1 MNSTEKRHLLKE
13 TTLSKVKTLLP
24 YLLLVGA
31 LLIFI
36 VYLWQNIDRYQELFN
51 LSISTLII
59 LITLVIVTILIN
71 GAINYFFYRALG
83 AILNFNEGVGL
94 AAVNT
99 LANQLPFA
107 GGFIAKGAYLKRGY
121 RLSYSHFLSSTMALY
136 ICFVSV
142 NGFVALAVLGSW
154 FILSKEEVSP
164 VLALAFFGMASS
176 VILIWLP
183 LELISLPD
191 MINKWFVK
199 LEKGWSVLRQNKQ
212 LVVVMMGLQLLLTLV
227 VGARFWLSFRA
238 LSQEITYAQCLL
250 FSSATI
256 LTRLVSISP
265 GGLGVRESLVAA
277 IGALLGFSPGVSAVA
292 VGFDRLVST
301 TVIILLGSFYSYI
314 LGKKINDNSNNAD

>member
-1 MNSTEKRHLLKE
+1 MNSTEKRRLLKE
-13 TTLSKVKTLLP
+13 FTISKVKTYLP
-24 YLLLVGA
+24 YLLFVGA
-31 LLIFI
+31 LLIFVI
-36 VYLWQNIDRYQELFN
+36 YLWQNIDRYQELFN

-59 LITLVIVTILIN
+59 LISFALVTILIN

-94 AAVNT
+94 AAINT

-107 GGFIAKGAYLKRGY
+107 GGFIAKGAYLKKGY
-121 RLSYSHFLSSTMALY
+121 QLSYSHFLSSTMALY

-142 NGFVALAVLGSW
+142 NGVVALTVLGCW
-154 FILSKEEVSP
+154 FFLGKEEVP
-164 VLALAFFGMASS
+164 LVLTLAFFGMAAS

-183 LELISLPD
+183 LDFISLPEK
-191 MINKWFVK
+191 ISKW
-199 LEKGWSVLRQNKQ
+199 LEKLDEGWSVLRQNKQ
-212 LVVVMMGLQLLLTLV
+212 LVAVMMGLQLLLILT
-227 VGARFWLSFRA
+227 VGGRFWLSFRA
-238 LSQEITYAQCLL
+238 LSQEITYDQCLL

-292 VGFDRLVST
+292 VGLDRLVST
-301 TVIILLGSFYSYI
+301 TVIVLLGSFYSYI
-314 LGKKINDNSNNAD
+314 LGRKISDNSNNVD